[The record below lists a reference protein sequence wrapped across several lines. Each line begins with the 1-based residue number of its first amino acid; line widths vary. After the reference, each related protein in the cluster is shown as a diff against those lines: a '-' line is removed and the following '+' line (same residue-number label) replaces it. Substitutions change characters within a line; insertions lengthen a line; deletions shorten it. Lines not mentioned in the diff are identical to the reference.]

1 MAKFTVRVELCDSE
15 DADYDALHK
24 KMEAEGFSREITTSS
39 GNTYDLPSAEYIYE
53 SEAKTTEDVGLLAK
67 QIASK
72 IKPRPRILAT
82 KSDGRWVSGLDK
94 P

>member
-1 MAKFTVRVELCDSE
+1 MAKFTVRVELHDSE

-24 KMEAEGFSREITTSS
+24 KMEAEDFSREITSSS

-53 SEAKTTEDVGLLAK
+53 SETKTTEDVGRLAK

-72 IKPRPRILAT
+72 IKARPRILVT
-82 KSDGRWVSGLDK
+82 KSDGRWVSGLDGA
-94 P
+94 